1 MKFKKTI
8 LKNGLRIITIPMRD
22 NPTVTVL
29 VLVEAGSKYETKENN
44 GVSHFLEHMCF
55 KGTKNRPTALHIS
68 HELDALGSQSNAF
81 TSQEFTGYY
90 AKSKATH
97 VDKLLDIVSDV
108 YLNSL
113 FDEKEIEKEKG
124 VIIDEIN
131 LYDDMPH
138 RKVGELFMSLL
149 YGDQPAGWN
158 IAGPRDNIRKMTRE
172 DFVKYRKAH
181 YVASATTVVVAG
193 GITEKKVI
201 GRVKELFKDI
211 PTTKNEK
218 KKKVIESQSAP
229 KTLVHFKETDQT
241 HLVLGFRTF
250 GLLSKEISTLTVLAA
265 VLGGGM
271 SSRLFQ
277 KIREEMGVGY
287 YVRANHDAYTDHG
300 FLEIAAGVDN
310 KRVGEVI
317 DAMLAEVKKLMLT
330 KVPEQEL
337 SKVKEYLIGN
347 MDLELESSDSQAQF
361 AGIQELLKK
370 EVKTS
375 KEQALKL
382 RKVTAG
388 DIQRLA
394 KRIFVEKGL
403 NLALIG
409 PFKDDTEFK
418 KHLVI

>member
-1 MKFKKTI
+1 MKFNKTT
-8 LKNGLRIITIPMRD
+8 LENGVRLITIPMPD
-22 NPTVTVL
+22 NPSATVL
-29 VLVEAGSKYETKENN
+29 VMVETGSEYETEKEAGI
-44 GVSHFLEHMCF
+44 SHFLEHMVF
-55 KGTKNRPTALHIS
+55 KGTPRRPSAMEIS
-68 HELDALGSQSNAF
+68 RELDSIGAHYNAF
-81 TSQEFTGYY
+81 TNYEFTGYY
-90 AKSKATH
+90 AKADKKHLSKII
-97 VDKLLDIVSDV
+97 DIVSDM
-108 YLNSL
+108 YQNPL
-113 FDEKEIEKEKG
+113 FDQSEIDKEKG
-124 VIIDEIN
+124 VIVE
-131 LYDDMPH
+131 
-138 RKVGELFMSLL
+138 ELRMYKDLPQRDVHEVL
-149 YGDQPAGWN
+149 AALMHGDQPAGRPIIGN
-158 IAGPRDNIRKMTRE
+158 EETIRSFSRDS
-172 DFVKYRKAH
+172 FVAYRAQH